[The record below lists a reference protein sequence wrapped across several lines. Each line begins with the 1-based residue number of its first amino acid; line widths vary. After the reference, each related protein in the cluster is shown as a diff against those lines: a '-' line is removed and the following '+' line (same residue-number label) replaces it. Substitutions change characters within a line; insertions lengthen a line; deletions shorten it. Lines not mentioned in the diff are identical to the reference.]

1 MEWLPEMPDFTE
13 LNERIEALCTR
24 ARSEHPNARLL
35 LEIEDLLAEGYM
47 CALHA
52 DHHSRRL
59 QKRFDALVE
68 AVDAAE
74 AAHELQ
80 ALARERRVV
89 ADAARELRSQLGV
102 MRQHWV
108 ALGSDR
114 LGLV

>member
-1 MEWLPEMPDFTE
+1 
-13 LNERIEALCTR
+13 
-24 ARSEHPNARLL
+24 
-35 LEIEDLLAEGYM
+35 M

-59 QKRFDALVE
+59 QQRFDALVE

-80 ALARERRVV
+80 AVARERRMVSE
-89 ADAARELRSQLGV
+89 AARDLRSQLAV

-108 ALGSDR
+108 ALGSER
-114 LGLV
+114 LGLA